1 MALYVFFSS
10 RSTCRL
16 CHDEPNRWI
25 IVAQEFHEHLHESTI
40 FFIFIWVFSF
50 VYIVCCWLISLNHFN
65 FCIFNS
71 KFVNANRYSFCS
83 VLYFYYVFDFIVAI
97 LLLSLI
103 LWREHHSFPHKRR
116 TNKHF
121 ITERRLNINNS
132 FMANNNFVFKKEKR
146 KPNELC
152 IGHVVGRSY

>member
-1 MALYVFFSS
+1 MHGTICVFFLPFHLPIVPRWAQSMDNSS
-10 RSTCRL
+10 QRMSCTFA
-16 CHDEPNRWI
+16 WI
-25 IVAQEFHEHLHESTI
+25 RYIFHFHLR
-40 FFIFIWVFSF
+40 FFF

-132 FMANNNFVFKKEKR
+132 FMANNNFVFKKK
-146 KPNELC
+146 NENQMSCVL
-152 IGHVVGRSY
+152 VT